1 MDDTVITLKDVR
13 ASGGCRR
20 GAKLFCEEHKLDWDE
35 FRKDG
40 IAYSR
45 VAHIADSRL
54 LKALE
59 VARGRKQ

>member
-1 MDDTVITLKDVR
+1 MEDTIITLRDVR

-20 GAKLFCEEHKLDWDE
+20 GAKQFCEEHRLDWDD
-35 FRKDG
+35 FRLNG

-45 VAHIADSRL
+45 VAHIDDSRL

-59 VARGRKQ
+59 VARGRK